1 MEFIPY
7 KQEADYNSELKAAK
21 NVKIK
26 LGHAAIFGKN
36 ASF

>member
-21 NVKIK
+21 NIKIK

-36 ASF
+36 TSF